1 MMNADI
7 TTHSAREETALAQI
21 TPAQQTAAKVVGV
34 LYLIQMALA
43 IFGESVVRGPLIE
56 RDAAQ
61 TAANI
66 SGSEILFRLSLVGD
80 LLIYASLVVLIWGT
94 YIILKPINKDVAL
107 LASFFRLVEQAILSV
122 TTFAGFIALR
132 LLGDSE
138 YLRAIDSPQLQALA
152 RAFVSMYGIGLSIG
166 FVFLGLGSAVFSY
179 VWLKSGYIPRA
190 IAHLGIFAS
199 LLLTVMTL
207 VTMIFP
213 VVWARI
219 GMAYMMPMGLF
230 EVSLGFWLLIKG
242 LKPSATA
249 TQLAGR

>member
-7 TTHSAREETALAQI
+7 TTHSARDDTAPAQI
-21 TPAQQTAAKVVGV
+21 TPAQQTAAKVVGA
-34 LYLIQMALA
+34 LYLVQMALA
-43 IFGESVVRGPLIE
+43 IFGEALVRGPLIVP
-56 RDAAQ
+56 DAAQ

-94 YIILKPINKDVAL
+94 YIILKPINKDAAL
-107 LASFFRLVEQAILSV
+107 LGSFFRLVEQAILSV
-122 TTFAGFIALR
+122 TTFAGFITLR
-132 LLGDSE
+132 LLGDAE
-138 YLRAIDSPQLQALA
+138 YLRAIDSAQLQALA

-166 FVFLGLGSAVFSY
+166 FLFLGLGSAVFSY

-190 IAHLGIFAS
+190 IAHLGIFSS
-199 LLLTVMTL
+199 LLLSVMTV

-213 VVWARI
+213 VVWQRI
-219 GMAYMMPMGLF
+219 GMAYMLPMGLF

-242 LKPSATA
+242 LSTPSVS
-249 TQLAGR
+249 TQRSR